1 MSRLAEAEYSMTEQA
16 LDPGAR
22 FRQNPDDRLN
32 VKFSMMPVEDEEA
45 SAKEGRPMFQE
56 KLFVTIIVP
65 GERDVVIRQAWKKDF
80 DRFPRQ
86 YAAYLNGQRQDA
98 VNGTPLKIVPW
109 LSQSQVKELEFF
121 NCHTVEQLADLADT
135 HAHKFQQIN
144 KLRTLARDYLQ
155 AAREAAPLTALR
167 AELDKRDNQIETM
180 QRQMAEMSETLTK
193 LSAEKDK
200 AKK

>member
-1 MSRLAEAEYSMTEQA
+1 MYRLPEADYSVTEMA
-16 LDPGAR
+16 MDPTAR

-45 SAKEGRPMFQE
+45 SSKEGRPIYKE

-65 GERDVVIRQAWKKDF
+65 GERDVVIRQAWQKDF

-86 YAAYLNGQRQDA
+86 YAAFKNGQNQDA
-98 VNGTPLKIVPW
+98 VSGTPLKIVPW

-121 NCHTVEQLADLADT
+121 NCHTVEQLAELADT
-135 HAHKFQQIN
+135 HAHKFQQIQ

-155 AAREAAPLTALR
+155 AAREAAPLTAMR
-167 AELDKRDNQIETM
+167 AELDKRDNEIETM
-180 QRQMAEMSETLTK
+180 KRQIQELSQALVEKTEKTK
-193 LSAEKDK
+193 K
-200 AKK
+200 

>member
-1 MSRLAEAEYSMTEQA
+1 MYRLAEAEYSVTEQA
-16 LDPGAR
+16 MDPGAR

-45 SAKEGRPMFQE
+45 SAKEGRPMYKE

-65 GERDVVIRQAWKKDF
+65 GERDVVIRQAWQKDF

-86 YAAYLNGQRQDA
+86 YAAFKNNQNQSA

-109 LSQSQVKELEFF
+109 LSQTQVKELEFF
-121 NCHTVEQLADLADT
+121 NCNTVEQLAELADT

-144 KLRTLARDYLQ
+144 KLRQLARDYLQ
-155 AAREAAPLTALR
+155 AAKEAAPLTAMR
-167 AELDKRDNQIETM
+167 AELDKRDNDIEVMKRQIEELSK
-180 QRQMAEMSETLTK
+180 ALT
-193 LSAEKDK
+193 EK